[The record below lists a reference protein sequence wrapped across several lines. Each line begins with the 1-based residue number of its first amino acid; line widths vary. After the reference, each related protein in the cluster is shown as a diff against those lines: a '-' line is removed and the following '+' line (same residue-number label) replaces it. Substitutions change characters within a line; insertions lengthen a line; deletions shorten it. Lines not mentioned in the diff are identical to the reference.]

1 MPGSARSPLS
11 PLSAR
16 PSRPARTRLLAPFAV
31 LAVLGVGLSAFWFY
45 ASTRTRAEIDSWL
58 AREAAVGRAWSCGQ
72 STIAGYPFRIAF
84 TCEAATFQST
94 EESRAVSGSLGKVVA
109 LAQVYSPKLLLIE
122 ADGPLSVT
130 GADGSR
136 LQASWSS
143 LRASLRGEPG
153 AALERL
159 SVEGDGVSV
168 TLAGPLLPEVTG
180 TVAVAELHIRPTPDA
195 AASAHS
201 FDLALMLD
209 DAVAP
214 GVALVFGREAVDVDG
229 LATLTQAQPL
239 AGGDVPAQL
248 ARWQAAG
255 GQLRLTRLGV
265 GAPDRRVDARG
276 EIGLDD
282 AHRLQ
287 GRIDLTLTG
296 LDRLMPLLTGGR
308 GGVGPLL
315 GGLLGRPREPSD
327 APAKPVALTL
337 TLADGKARL
346 GPLTIGIL
354 QPLY

>member
-1 MPGSARSPLS
+1 MPGSARNPLS

-16 PSRPARTRLLAPFAV
+16 PSHPARTRLLLPFAV
-31 LAVLGVGLSAFWFY
+31 LAVLGAGLSAFWFY

-58 AREAAVGRAWSCGQ
+58 AREAAVGREWSCGKRA
-72 STIAGYPFRIAF
+72 IGGYPFRITF
-84 TCEAATFQST
+84 TCEDAAFQGSGPDG
-94 EESRAVSGSLGKVVA
+94 AVSGRLGQVVA

-122 ADGPLSVT
+122 AAGPLSVS

-136 LQASWSS
+136 LQASWTS

-153 AALERL
+153 AGLERL
-159 SVEGDGVSV
+159 SVEGEGVSV

-180 TVAVAELHIRPTPDA
+180 TAAVAELHIRPTPDA
-195 AASAHS
+195 LAAAHS
-201 FDLALMLD
+201 FDLAVMLD

-214 GVALVFGREAVDVDG
+214 GVAMVFGREAVDVDG

-239 AGGDVPAQL
+239 AGDASAQL

-296 LDRLMPLLTGGR
+296 LDQLASLLTGGR
-308 GGVGPLL
+308 GGGGPLL
-315 GGLLGRPREPSD
+315 GGLLGRPKEPGG

-354 QPLY
+354 PPLY

>member
-11 PLSAR
+11 PLPA
-16 PSRPARTRLLAPFAV
+16 RPARTRLLLPFGV
-31 LAVLGVGLSAFWFY
+31 LAALGVGLSAFWLY
-45 ASTRTRAEIDSWL
+45 ASSRTRAEIDNWL
-58 AREAAVGRAWSCGQ
+58 AREAAVGREWSCGKRG
-72 STIAGYPFRIAF
+72 IGGYPFRIAF
-84 TCEAATFQST
+84 TCEDATFQNS
-94 EESRAVSGSLGKVVA
+94 EAGRAVSGRLGKVVA

-122 ADGPLSVT
+122 AQGPLSVT

-136 LQASWSS
+136 LQAGWSS
-143 LRASLRGEPG
+143 LRASLRGTPG
-153 AALERL
+153 AELERL
-159 SVEGDGVSV
+159 SVEGEGVSV

-180 TVAVAELHIRPTPDA
+180 TAAVAELHIRPTPDA
-195 AASAHS
+195 LAGAHS
-201 FDLALMLD
+201 FDLAVMLD

-214 GVALVFGREAVDVDG
+214 GVGMVFGREAVDVDG

-239 AGGDVPAQL
+239 AGGDASAQL

-265 GAPDRRVDARG
+265 GAPDRRVDGRG

-296 LDRLMPLLTGGR
+296 LDRLAPLLAGGR

-315 GGLLGRPREPSD
+315 GGLLGRPKEPGD